1 MLAFPETSADHF
13 EIAKS
18 YKAANTMALVFTV
31 MQLIILYVG
40 TNRFRVN
47 STIFSNLL
55 FMQLLRFI

>member
-40 TNRFRVN
+40 TNRFRVK
-47 STIFSNLL
+47 STIFSK
-55 FMQLLRFI
+55 FRFT